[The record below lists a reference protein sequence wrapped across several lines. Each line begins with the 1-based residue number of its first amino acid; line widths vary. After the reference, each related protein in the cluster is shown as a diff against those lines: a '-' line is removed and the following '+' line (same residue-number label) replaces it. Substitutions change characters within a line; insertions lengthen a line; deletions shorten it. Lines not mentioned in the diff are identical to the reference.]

1 MLEPEEVRPARPL
14 GRRLLVGVAGGV
26 ALLIV
31 ADVLRWMWIGPVP
44 LLGLGRLLPPGADL
58 EAEVAL
64 GALAFTVALVADGGL
79 QRRFGPPVAVASLAL
94 AALLSNLGPFPTG
107 DTAPATLLPF
117 ALVREGRLTFEG
129 TGLDQPLLPISA
141 EPLPYFLVRS
151 GERIASKYSP
161 AMGVLATPVY
171 LPAALGQFDARSSA
185 EVEHLG
191 KLAAA
196 ILAAL
201 GVACVYLASSR
212 LVGQRFAA
220 AATVLYVLGTPVLS
234 VLGQTLW
241 LHTGAALGFSLALVV
256 LTGSD
261 ETPWR
266 VGTILGLGVGLALAC
281 RPVDVVLAAGFAAAL
296 WQVRPR
302 ALKWMVPTAAIP
314 VLLLAAYQWSV
325 FGSPLA
331 TGYGS
336 EASEGWTT
344 PIWHGVLGLLFS
356 PGRGLLLHAP
366 VLLLSVFALI
376 RAGRG
381 YSPRWFLPL
390 GLSLVAFLFL
400 MGHWHSWWGGSSA
413 GNRMLSDGLPI
424 LGAALAFGLREAWP
438 RRRLRAPVV
447 ALAAVSIAT
456 SAALT
461 FSVHEPL
468 WVQVMSV
475 GGEDNP
481 RPWSAGT
488 HPLVARFK
496 LLFPPSGAARR

>member
-14 GRRLLVGVAGGV
+14 GRRLLAGVAGGV

-31 ADVLRWMWIGPVP
+31 ADALRWMWIGPVP
-44 LLGLGRLLPPGADL
+44 LLGLGRLLPPGVDL

-79 QRRFGPPVAVASLAL
+79 RRRFGPPAAVAGLTL

-107 DTAPATLLPF
+107 DTAPATVLPF
-117 ALVREGRLTFEG
+117 ALVRDRRLTFEG
-129 TGLDQPLLPISA
+129 TGFAP
-141 EPLPYFLVRS
+141 EPLPYFLVKS

-161 AMGVLATPVY
+161 AMGVLATPIY
-171 LPAALGQFDARSSA
+171 LPAALGHFDARSSA

-196 ILAAL
+196 VLAAL
-201 GVACVYLASSR
+201 GAAWVFLASSR
-212 LVGQRFAA
+212 LVGPRFAA

-234 VLGQTLW
+234 VFGQTLW

-256 LTGSD
+256 LTGKD
-261 ETPWR
+261 AVPWR
-266 VGTILGLGVGLALAC
+266 AGTILGLGVGLALAC
-281 RPVDVVLAAGFAAAL
+281 RPVDVVLAAGFAVAL

-302 ALKWMVPTAAIP
+302 ALKWMVAAAAIP

-331 TGYGS
+331 TGYGA

-366 VLLLSVFALI
+366 ILVLSIVALV

-381 YSPRWFLPL
+381 SSPRWFGPL
-390 GLSLVAFLFL
+390 GLSLLAFLLL
-400 MGHWHSWWGGSSA
+400 MGRWHSWWGGSSA

-424 LGAALAFGLREAWP
+424 LGVALACGLREAWP
-438 RRRLRAPVV
+438 RHRLRAPVV

-461 FSVHEPL
+461 FSVHDPL

-481 RPWSAGT
+481 RPWSPGT
-488 HPLVARFK
+488 HPLVARFR
-496 LLFPPSGAARR
+496 LLFPSSGAASR

>member
-14 GRRLLVGVAGGV
+14 GRRLLAGVAAGV

-44 LLGLGRLLPPGADL
+44 LLGLGRLLPSGVDL

-64 GALAFTVALVADGGL
+64 GALAFTVAWVGDGGL
-79 QRRFGPPVAVASLAL
+79 RRRFGPPAAVAGLTL

-107 DTAPATLLPF
+107 DTAPATFLPF
-117 ALVREGRLTFEG
+117 ALVREGRLSFEG
-129 TGLDQPLLPISA
+129 TGLDQPLFPLTA

-171 LPAALGQFDARSSA
+171 LPAALGHFDARES
-185 EVEHLG
+185 EIEHLG

-201 GVACVYLASSR
+201 GAACVHLASSR

-220 AATVLYVLGTPVLS
+220 AATVLYVLGTPLLS

-241 LHTGAALGFSLALVV
+241 LHTGAVLGFSVALVA
-256 LTGSD
+256 LTERD
-261 ETPWR
+261 AAPR
-266 VGTILGLGVGLALAC
+266 NVGIAVGLGVGVALAC
-281 RPVDVVLAAGFAAAL
+281 RPVDVVLAAGFAVAL

-302 ALKWMVPTAAIP
+302 ALRWMVPAAAIP
-314 VLLLAAYQWSV
+314 VLLLAAYQWRV

-331 TGYGS
+331 TGYGA

-344 PIWHGVLGLLFS
+344 PVWQGVLGLLFS

-366 VLLLSVFALI
+366 VLLLSIVALA
-376 RAGRG
+376 RPGRG
-381 YSPRWFLPL
+381 SSPRWFLPL
-390 GLSLVAFLFL
+390 GLSLLAFLCL

-424 LGAALAFGLREAWP
+424 LGVALACGLREAWP
-438 RRRLRAPVV
+438 RRRLRAAVV

-461 FSVHEPL
+461 FAVHEPL
-468 WVQVMSV
+468 WVQVMSL

-481 RPWSAGT
+481 RPWSLGT
-488 HPLVARFK
+488 HPLVARFR
-496 LLFPPSGAARR
+496 LLFPSSHGIGR

>member
-14 GRRLLVGVAGGV
+14 GRRLLAGVAAG
-26 ALLIV
+26 ATLLIA
-31 ADVLRWMWIGPVP
+31 ADVLRWMCIGPVP
-44 LLGLGRLLPPGADL
+44 LLGLGRLLPPGVDL

-64 GALAFTVALVADGGL
+64 GALAFTLALVADGGL
-79 QRRFGPPVAVASLAL
+79 RRRFGPPVAVAGLTLAV
-94 AALLSNLGPFPTG
+94 LLSNLGPFPTG

-117 ALVREGRLTFEG
+117 ALVRHGRATFEG
-129 TGLDQPLLPISA
+129 TGLDQPLLPLSKD
-141 EPLPYFLVRS
+141 PLPYFLVRS
-151 GERIASKYSP
+151 GDRIASKYSP

-171 LPAALGQFDARSSA
+171 LPAALGHFDARSST

-201 GVACVYLASSR
+201 GVAGVFLASSR
-212 LVGQRFAA
+212 LVGHRFAS
-220 AATVLYVLGTPVLS
+220 AATALYVLGTPVLS
-234 VLGQTLW
+234 VFGQTLW

-256 LTGSD
+256 LTGKD
-261 ETPWR
+261 MVPWR
-266 VGTILGLGVGLALAC
+266 VGTLLGLGVGVALAC
-281 RPVDVVLAAGFAAAL
+281 RPVDVVLAAGFAVAL
-296 WQVRPR
+296 WQVHPR
-302 ALKWMVPTAAIP
+302 ALRWMVPAAAIP

-331 TGYGS
+331 TGYGA

-344 PIWHGVLGLLFS
+344 PIWQGVLGLLFS

-366 VLLLSVFALI
+366 VLLLSIVALA

-381 YSPRWFLPL
+381 SSPRWFGPI
-390 GLSLVAFLFL
+390 GLSLLAFLLL

-424 LGAALAFGLREAWP
+424 LGVALACGLREAWP
-438 RRRLRAPVV
+438 RRRLRAPVI
-447 ALAAVSIAT
+447 ALAVVSIAT

-461 FSVHEPL
+461 YSVHEPL

-481 RPWSAGT
+481 RPWSPGT

-496 LLFPPSGAARR
+496 LLFPPAGAASR